1 MAAYVCFYC
10 DYETTSE
17 ADLADH
23 IGSCAKAL
31 CLDCGRAE
39 SLLGK
44 AQATIVRVS
53 RGGSEIT
60 LGAMMHPTCGT
71 GSVLCKL
78 VSDWRLK

>member
-1 MAAYVCFYC
+1 MAPYVCFYC

-31 CLDCGRAE
+31 CIDCGRAE

-53 RGGSEIT
+53 RGGGDIT

-71 GSVLCKL
+71 GSVLYKL
-78 VSDWRLK
+78 VGDWRLK